1 MNDMQQAVNAAFA
14 NVIASGA
21 IEKAIQ
27 ERVTKTVNDL
37 INDQISA
44 HSDFGRQL
52 RDHVKAA
59 LQVDF
64 SHLGIPGYNDFL
76 LKIIRGQVEAQL
88 NSSVGKHVE
97 TQMTQL
103 LAPAP
108 AQIKLSELVAQ
119 FIKDND
125 ESHYGCSCDGPEQ
138 ITLVVEGSEIP
149 RGYHRVY
156 LDKEEGKSK
165 YQCKVQLALTDEG
178 EVYSITID
186 EEEVKKSLFVGPLYG
201 FDLRIFQMHAAG
213 TKIIVDGNEHTIDT
227 HYPNREY

>member
-27 ERVTKTVNDL
+27 ERVTKTINDL

-44 HSDFGRQL
+44 HSDFGRQR

-64 SHLGIPGYNDFL
+64 SHLGLPGNNDFL

-97 TQMTQL
+97 TQMAQL

-138 ITLVVEGSEIP
+138 ITLAVEGSEIP
-149 RGYHRVY
+149 RGYHQVY
-156 LDKEEGKSK
+156 LDKEEGKAKRSK
-165 YQCKVQLALTDEG
+165 LQKRMTKACFATSWQAA
-178 EVYSITID
+178 SIPHS
-186 EEEVKKSLFVGPLYG
+186 KCGPG
-201 FDLRIFQMHAAG
+201 PRAASG
-213 TKIIVDGNEHTIDT
+213 LSMVIAATLPSAVPTQ
-227 HYPNREY
+227 RERRCATNMAS